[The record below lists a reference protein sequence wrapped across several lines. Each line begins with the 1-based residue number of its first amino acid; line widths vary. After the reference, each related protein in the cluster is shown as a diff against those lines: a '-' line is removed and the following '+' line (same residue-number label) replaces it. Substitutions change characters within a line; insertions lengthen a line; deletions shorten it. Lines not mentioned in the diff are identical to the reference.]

1 MRADRL
7 KICLL
12 IAVLS
17 MFALPQWS
25 MEAYAQ
31 RGGRGIR
38 VSSPGRRASKSQR
51 AVADFQ
57 RDPIRL
63 VKEFS
68 LNKAKSSLPF
78 DLALTVEQ
86 TLGAGAWETLNEK
99 QRASVNAA
107 FDETV
112 KEVLKEWNP
121 ETDGHIRVLKSEIRG
136 DKATITVLRELDL
149 IRFSLRSRG
158 RYWYITEHELVDDA
172 LPEFADAI
180 QEALQPGTCRGQV
193 YDMPADTALKYI
205 EQLITTQGE
214 SAQLLLL
221 KYRVLVS
228 RQLPDD
234 QGRAREMFK
243 GVQPGRGQ
251 TNTPK
256 PQQEPQLHDDK
267 ALEILERITQRWPD
281 FAPGHLALAF
291 DLLYLGMDD
300 SIINAVSKDAE
311 RAITP
316 LQRYIEIVPYDPRPW
331 LDLAQAYEL
340 IEKPVE
346 AEAAYLAAIDR
357 DPTYL
362 DHRALLVSFYL
373 GYDQSGK
380 AKASFAE
387 MLKIAPK
394 ADDAF
399 DGLYDEEGF
408 DPDYAK
414 ELEDLL
420 LEFQPKVESSRS
432 GLVLLAHAR
441 EAQNK
446 TVEAVKSMRR
456 AVAIDARAEDI
467 QYLSHLYRQLRR
479 YTEALNGANQ
489 ALKLDPQL
497 AMAHF
502 ERACS
507 LAQLGRKREALAA
520 LKLMMA
526 LDRDSLFDLNEPDLQ
541 PLLNMPEF
549 RVLKEKMSERGGK
562 NRDRK

>member
-1 MRADRL
+1 MRPDRL

-12 IAVLS
+12 IAALTV
-17 MFALPQWS
+17 FALPQWS
-25 MEAYAQ
+25 IDAYAQ
-31 RGGRGIR
+31 RDGRGIR
-38 VSSPGRRASKSQR
+38 VSSPGRRASKSHR
-51 AVADFQ
+51 PVADFQ
-57 RDPIRL
+57 RDPVRL

-68 LNKAKSSLPF
+68 LNKAKSNLAF
-78 DLALTVEQ
+78 DPVLTIEQ
-86 TLGAGAWETLNEK
+86 TLGAGTWETLNEK

-107 FDETV
+107 FGKTV

-121 ETDGHIRVLKSEIRG
+121 EIDGHIRVLKSEIRG

-149 IRFSLRSRG
+149 IRFSLRSRA
-158 RYWYITEHELVDDA
+158 RVWYITEHELVDDA

-180 QEALQPGTCRGQV
+180 QEALQPGTCRGLV
-193 YDMPADTALKYI
+193 YDMPTDSALKHI
-205 EQLITTQGE
+205 EQLIATQGE

-234 QGRAREMFK
+234 QGRGNQMFK

-251 TNTPK
+251 ANAPK
-256 PQQEPQLHDDK
+256 PQQEPQPHNDQ
-267 ALEILERITQRWPD
+267 ALEILEQITQRWPD

-291 DLLYLGMDD
+291 DILYLGIDD
-300 SIINAVSKDAE
+300 SVINAVSKDAE
-311 RAITP
+311 RAIAP
-316 LQRYIEIVPYDPRPW
+316 LHRYIEIVPYDPRPW
-331 LDLAQAYEL
+331 RDLAHAYEL
-340 IEKPVE
+340 IEKPAE
-346 AEAAYLAAIDR
+346 AESAYLAAIER
-357 DPTYL
+357 DPAYL

-373 GYDQSGK
+373 SYDQSGK

-387 MLKIAPK
+387 MLKIALN

-414 ELEDLL
+414 ELEELL
-420 LEFQPKVESSRS
+420 IEFQPKVESSKS
-432 GLVLLAHAR
+432 GLVLLAHAQ

-456 AVAIDARAEDI
+456 AVAIDAKSEDL

-497 AMAHF
+497 AMAHY

-541 PLLNMPEF
+541 PLSNMPEF
-549 RVLKEKMSERGGK
+549 IALKVKLSERGAEI
-562 NRDRK
+562 RDRK

>member
-1 MRADRL
+1 
-7 KICLL
+7 
-12 IAVLS
+12 
-17 MFALPQWS
+17 
-25 MEAYAQ
+25 
-31 RGGRGIR
+31 
-38 VSSPGRRASKSQR
+38 
-51 AVADFQ
+51 
-57 RDPIRL
+57 
-63 VKEFS
+63 
-68 LNKAKSSLPF
+68 
-78 DLALTVEQ
+78 
-86 TLGAGAWETLNEK
+86 
-99 QRASVNAA
+99 
-107 FDETV
+107 
-112 KEVLKEWNP
+112 
-121 ETDGHIRVLKSEIRG
+121 
-136 DKATITVLRELDL
+136 
-149 IRFSLRSRG
+149 
-158 RYWYITEHELVDDA
+158 
-172 LPEFADAI
+172 
-180 QEALQPGTCRGQV
+180 LQPGTCRGQV

-205 EQLITTQGE
+205 ELLITTQGE

-243 GVQPGRGQ
+243 GGQPGRGQ

-311 RAITP
+311 RAINP
-316 LQRYIEIVPYDPRPW
+316 LQRYIELVPYDPRPW

-432 GLVLLAHAR
+432 GLVLLAHAQ

-549 RVLKEKMSERGGK
+549 RVLKEKMSERGVK